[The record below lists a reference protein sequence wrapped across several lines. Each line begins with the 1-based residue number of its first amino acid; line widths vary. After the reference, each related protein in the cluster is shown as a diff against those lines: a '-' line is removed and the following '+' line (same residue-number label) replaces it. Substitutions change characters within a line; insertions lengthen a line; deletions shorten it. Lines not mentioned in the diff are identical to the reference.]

1 MATATLSN
9 PKTSMLSETL
19 AAHLNRQ
26 IDLEQYS
33 SNLYLQMSSWCDSQG
48 LTGCKAFMRK
58 HADEEMDHMHRLFE
72 YVNACGGMAL
82 IGAIKKPRH
91 EFKDV
96 EDLFDATL
104 AHEQA
109 ITKAINDLAAAAFGE
124 SDFSTFNFLQWYV
137 AEQHEEEVL
146 FKHILDR
153 IRLIGTEG
161 TGLFMIDQE
170 LGKLAEGSTSVVTP
184 AE

>member
-1 MATATLSN
+1 
-9 PKTSMLSETL
+9 MLSDTL

-26 IDLEQYS
+26 INLEQYS
-33 SNLYLQMSSWCDSQG
+33 ANLYLQMSSWCDSQG
-48 LTGCKAFMRK
+48 LTGCTAFLRG
-58 HADEEMDHMHRLFE
+58 HADEEMDHMHRLFQ
-72 YVNACGGMAL
+72 YVNASGGMAL
-82 IGAIKKPRH
+82 IGAIKEPRH

-96 EDLFDATL
+96 ADVFEVTL
-104 AHEQA
+104 AHEKD
-109 ITKAINDLAAAAFGE
+109 ITKAINDLAKAAFGE
-124 SDFSTFNFLQWYV
+124 GDFSTFNFLQWYV

-170 LGKLAEGSTSVVTP
+170 LGKLADEAASASTPVTP